1 MSLTFVNIDISSEQL
16 KNLVTA
22 PVELIPFQG
31 PNTFIVINS
40 VVMKYT
46 YGTTS
51 YTGGNGSLQVIWN
64 NDNLDTPLPMT
75 TLTEDILLGS
85 SNALIVVSGAS
96 GTNWYQQY
104 PITACIDTGIIL
116 YSSSNY
122 ADGDGTARFCI
133 SYSVAEL

>member
-22 PVELIPFQG
+22 PVELIPSQG
-31 PNTFIVINS
+31 PNTFIVLHS
-40 VVMKYT
+40 VLMKYT
-46 YGTTS
+46 YGTTP
-51 YTGGNGSLQVIWN
+51 YTGGNTSLQLIWN

-75 TLTEDILLGS
+75 TLTEEMLTGS
-85 SNALIVVSGAS
+85 SNALVVVSGS
-96 GTNWYQQY
+96 SNTNWYQQY

-122 ADGDGTARFCI
+122 ADGDGTVRFCI
-133 SYSVAEL
+133 SYSVATL